1 MVKRRSIRH
10 VPQMKKHRTTLK
22 AILYLTLK
30 IVSVWVAVKLY
41 NL

>member
-1 MVKRRSIRH
+1 
-10 VPQMKKHRTTLK
+10 MKQRITLTLK

-30 IVSVWVAVKLY
+30 IVGVWVAVKLY